1 MPRSLI
7 ITADDYGM
15 TEGIN
20 RGIEACIAAEVI
32 KSVCVM
38 PNMPFWKEA
47 GGLARARPQVT
58 VGIHWTVTQGRPV
71 LPASVVPSLVDS
83 DGEFLAPSRFRA
95 RLRRGRVVMRE
106 LEAELEAQ
114 VLRLRE
120 VMPRVAFWNTHQNIH
135 VTWGLYQRFARIAR
149 DLGIRAMRSHRR
161 LLALG
166 GRSAIGFYARNPV
179 FWLKGVILRR
189 WASTASRQ
197 GLVLPV
203 GRVVRFDD
211 RSGNGDFVK
220 ALQGTKWE
228 GAAELVTHPSAS
240 LDGLRGL
247 TTLVESRVAE
257 FRQFS
262 ALDFPARMAALG
274 IDLVSFNS
282 IIAGQSEL

>member
-1 MPRSLI
+1 
-7 ITADDYGM
+7 M

-20 RGIEACIAAEVI
+20 RGIEACVAAEVI

-47 GGLARARPQVT
+47 GSLAKNRPEVT

-71 LPASVVPSLVDS
+71 LPVSEVDSLVDS
-83 DGEFLAPSRFRA
+83 GGEFLVPGRFRA

-114 VLRLRE
+114 VSRLRE
-120 VMPRVAFWNTHQNIH
+120 VVPRVAFWNTHQNIH

-149 DLGIRAMRSHRR
+149 TLGITAMRSHRR
-161 LLALG
+161 LMALG
-166 GRSAIGFYARNPV
+166 GRSAFGFYARHPV
-179 FWLKGVILRR
+179 FWLKGVILGR
-189 WASTASRQ
+189 WATSAAGQ

-203 GRVVRFDD
+203 GRVVRPED
-211 RSGNGDFVK
+211 RSWNGDLVR
-220 ALQGTKWE
+220 ALQWTRWE
-228 GAAELVTHPSAS
+228 GAAELVTHPSAN

-257 FRQFS
+257 FRQLS
-262 ALDFPARMAALG
+262 ALDFPARMGALG
-274 IDLVSFNS
+274 IDLVSFPS
-282 IIAGQSEL
+282 VTAGP